1 MKYKF
6 SQFIYF
12 MKNKEGGDKEKK
24 IHLLKG
30 VENMTAVHSSFQVCL
45 KRFITS
51 LIRYLS
57 AVLKLLCI
65 L

>member
-1 MKYKF
+1 M
-6 SQFIYF
+6 
-12 MKNKEGGDKEKK
+12 GEKK